1 MPFCRAS
8 AKVKAESSLSGLSF
22 AALAGTA
29 MPARSTIAKTR
40 DNSFFHFAHSFFV
53 KEASFLLEVRLSS
66 PSDSHPFCFYILFV
80 YWLIIKANGIAFL
93 LNCGFEKAFIHIDPK
108 IAKVQHLNLIIYKKF
123 TNEAHLKLFLSTN
136 PCFGG
141 ILLFG

>member
-1 MPFCRAS
+1 MKYIRACLALIAAVCLAASMVITCFS
-8 AKVKAESSLSGLSF
+8 A
-22 AALAGTA
+22 T
-29 MPARSTIAKTR
+29 
-40 DNSFFHFAHSFFV
+40 
-53 KEASFLLEVRLSS
+53 VRI
-66 PSDSHPFCFYILFV
+66 P
-80 YWLIIKANGIAFL
+80 KANGIAFL